1 MAWCPREREWQTGGV
16 GREVRAERSVR
27 KVQGSRGLF
36 SLGTGAAGPG
46 VVVAAASGPGPGS
59 QPSAPDQF
67 LPGGPRRAGPAWAS
81 GRAGGRGQ

>member
-36 SLGTGAAGPG
+36 SLGTRSGGAGCGGRGCERART
-46 VVVAAASGPGPGS
+46 GS

-67 LPGGPRRAGPAWAS
+67 LPGGPRWAGPAWAS

>member
-36 SLGTGAAGPG
+36 SLGTRSGGAGCGGRGCERARTGP
-46 VVVAAASGPGPGS
+46 

-67 LPGGPRRAGPAWAS
+67 LPGGPRWAGPAWAS